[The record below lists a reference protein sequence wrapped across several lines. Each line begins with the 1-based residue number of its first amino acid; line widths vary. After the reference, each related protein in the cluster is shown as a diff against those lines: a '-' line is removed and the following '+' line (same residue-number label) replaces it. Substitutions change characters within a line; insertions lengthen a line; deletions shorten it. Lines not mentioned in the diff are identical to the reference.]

1 MKRIL
6 GWMAF
11 TVLLFAGCQKEEE
24 QNGGTDGSMVRISL
38 QAPEVMGTTRTGA
51 GYTNSAK
58 GGLTNVN
65 WNEYDLRYQLAV
77 YDKDGKVQ
85 VVEPI
90 VKTVQD
96 GYTGI
101 NFEVSLVN
109 HREYKFVAWAD
120 FVRKGTVEDLHYK
133 TDDLTGIHCVDGDD
147 KQLNDESR
155 DAYFIT
161 INKEVDATKGV
172 ELTLRRPFAKVRIV
186 TTDWF
191 ANSDANTE
199 VYMPDNFKVTYRNCK
214 RFTCLNAVTGVAES
228 SDAQEVVYTVRFD
241 KNEKD
246 YSAGYD
252 ASDKNRTL
260 VVDYL
265 LANSEQEPIHFKFE
279 ALDGTEIVSA
289 YDFTT
294 NVPIQ
299 RDFLTTLLGNMLTEK
314 TSVTISCDENF
325 EEEFNDYD
333 NNNLFEVSKP
343 EFVGDIVYIKTAG
356 ELVWLSKN
364 ALTNGAYENDEFNIR
379 KTGANGYIFEFV
391 NDIDLKGVDWDPINW
406 WPGDDTGNKH
416 GYFDGKGHTIRNLK
430 IDGEN
435 SKSQGLFGT
444 TTIDVKNLT
453 IENASFNNISS
464 FTGTIA
470 GNSYGDFENCTVK
483 HVFIR
488 AYNYYTTHPSAIR
501 IGGMV
506 GIHNGGN
513 MTNCTADDVNVK
525 GYHSVGGLAGFVNES
540 PNRQYENCTVT
551 NSSLW
556 NVALIGSGLKQI
568 GAIVGAVGVKTT
580 FKNCKSSD
588 MEYKIYK
595 YNFDEEKPII
605 LHSGEENGGALGYG
619 PVNEIYG
626 YSTAEVVIEE

>member
-1 MKRIL
+1 MKKTF
-6 GWMAF
+6 GWMAL
-11 TVLLFAGCQKEEE
+11 TALLFVGCQKEE
-24 QNGGTDGSMVRISL
+24 QNGIADGDMVRISL
-38 QAPEVMGTTRTGA
+38 QAPETMSITRAGA

-58 GGLTNVN
+58 GGLTNVD

-96 GYTGI
+96 GYADV
-101 NFEVSLVN
+101 NFEVNLVN

-133 TDDLTGIHCVDGDD
+133 TDDLTGIYCIDNAD

-161 INKEVDATKGV
+161 ANKEVDASQGV
-172 ELTLRRPFAKVRIV
+172 ELTLRRPFAKIRIV

-191 ANSDANTE
+191 SSADANTE
-199 VYMPDNFKVTYRNCK
+199 VYMPDNFKITYKNCK
-214 RFTCLNAVTGVAES
+214 RFTRLNAVTGVAES
-228 SDAQEVVYTVRFD
+228 SDVQEVVYTAQLD
-241 KNEKD
+241 KGEKD
-246 YSAGYD
+246 YDAGYD

-279 ALDGTEIVSA
+279 ALDGVKTVST

-294 NVPIQ
+294 NVPVQ
-299 RDFLTTLLGNMLTEK
+299 RNFLTTLLGNMLTEK

-325 EEEFNDYD
+325 EEELNDYG
-333 NNNLFEVSKP
+333 NNNSFEATKP
-343 EFVGDIVYIKTAG
+343 EFNGDVVYIKTAG

-364 ALTNGAYENDEFNIR
+364 ALTDGDYENEEFNI
-379 KTGANGYIFEFV
+379 KNTGANGYVFELV
-391 NDIDLKGVDWDPINW
+391 NDIDLKGVDWEPINW
-406 WPGDDTGNKH
+406 RPGDDTGNKH

-430 IDGEN
+430 IDGEK
-435 SKSQGLFGT
+435 SQSQGLFGI

-464 FTGTIA
+464 FTGAIA
-470 GNSYGDFENCTVK
+470 GNSYGDFENCSVK
-483 HVFIR
+483 NVFIR
-488 AYNYYTTHPSAIR
+488 AYDYYTEHPQTIR

-525 GYHSVGGLAGFVNES
+525 GFHSVGGLAGFVNETS
-540 PNRQYENCTVT
+540 NRMYERCTVT

-556 NVALIGSGLKQI
+556 NVALSGTGLKQV
-568 GAIVGAVGVKTT
+568 GAIVGAVGVKMT
-580 FKNCKSSD
+580 FKNCKSSGL
-588 MEYKIYK
+588 EYKIYK
-595 YNFDEEKPII
+595 YDFYEENPII
-605 LHSGEENGGALGYG
+605 LHSGEENGNVLGYG

-626 YSTAEVVIEE
+626 YSYSAEVSIED